1 MKIAIITGA
10 SSGLGREYARQ
21 IDRSGEVE
29 EIWAVARRE
38 LQLNELADELKC
50 RVRPLALD
58 LTDKASIDKIS
69 GLLRRENPEVHILI
83 NAAGFGREG
92 GSFSIPRE
100 DNENMIDLNCRAAVD
115 MTSEAVPYMRK
126 GGRILEL
133 CSCAGFMPLPRL
145 NIYAASKAFLLSYT
159 KAIHHELLFSGIN
172 VTAVC
177 PYWVKKTEFLHKM
190 KKYESKNIRHFPFAS
205 RPPSVVRW
213 SMAASRMNVWV
224 VSPNP
229 FSMCLRLIAKFIPHF
244 ILVPL
249 WDVLRHV

>member
-100 DNENMIDLNCRAAVD
+100 DNENMIDLPGTCRTRRRGAVSLD
-115 MTSEAVPYMRK
+115 VRPACRHRRSEERRVGKECR
-126 GGRILEL
+126 
-133 CSCAGFMPLPRL
+133 S
-145 NIYAASKAFLLSYT
+145 
-159 KAIHHELLFSGIN
+159 
-172 VTAVC
+172 
-177 PYWVKKTEFLHKM
+177 
-190 KKYESKNIRHFPFAS
+190 
-205 RPPSVVRW
+205 RW
-213 SMAASRMNVWV
+213 S
-224 VSPNP
+224 PY
-229 FSMCLRLIAKFIPHF
+229 H
-244 ILVPL
+244 
-249 WDVLRHV
+249 